1 MEAYFAVRTTSR
13 CSGGAGG
20 DRKRKVRLE
29 MTTLGLGSGIGE
41 RGVIRRVRSTQKQNL
56 LKAGEEWG
64 VHSYFATTTRKS
76 QEAERGRETP
86 LGIKRLHR
94 SGWLSSLSGME
105 WAGAN
110 KCIFDESSC
119 TRKRGTSYSRWV
131 PPGALMPPIICN
143 RQRKPGRRIIPLT
156 WGPFP
161 EPGILPEQDRLKA
174 EPYPLRLVPVAPSRS
189 LSKYLKA
196 EPESLLVRLWVRV
209 TCAPPPSCLLGRL
222 EIGPEKSRMCLN
234 LHRAKEGGAQENKK
248 KETLKRKPERDPI
261 WMK

>member
-1 MEAYFAVRTTSR
+1 MCALLLCYYNTQVAR
-13 CSGGAGG
+13 
-20 DRKRKVRLE
+20 
-29 MTTLGLGSGIGE
+29 GSE
-41 RGVIRRVRSTQKQNL
+41 R
-56 LKAGEEWG
+56 
-64 VHSYFATTTRKS
+64 
-76 QEAERGRETP
+76 ERERETP

-196 EPESLLVRLWVRV
+196 EPESLLCVFGSELHAPLLLVSSAALKLVLRKAE
-209 TCAPPPSCLLGRL
+209 CA
-222 EIGPEKSRMCLN
+222 
-234 LHRAKEGGAQENKK
+234 
-248 KETLKRKPERDPI
+248 
-261 WMK
+261 